1 MGRFYTL
8 CIGCC
13 SAVALIACSSVV
25 FAAPPPAPVPLLP
38 TRTVWTLALNNQ
50 LTAPPVCDDANV
62 YFPIE
67 GDRLT
72 AYGIISGTQK
82 WMVSARPQGALVA
95 GDGLLFFV
103 EPDMLTAL
111 HIADG
116 SIAWQLPLTD
126 KVVVHPVWDNGWLVV
141 ALESGTILAFRAADG
156 HLVWKRDLGS
166 PAHALPAL
174 ASDRVYVPVTDG
186 RIVALKVETG
196 EPIWER
202 RLGGPPNDILALEN
216 RLYAGS
222 KDNFFYCLMA
232 KDGRIDWRWR
242 TGGDVLGTPI
252 ADEHRVYFVALDNV
266 LRALDQ
272 TSGGQRWIRA
282 LPLRPVWG
290 PARAGG
296 TIVVAGQAPA
306 LRLYDLN
313 EGTVAGEVPAGAEVA
328 DAPHAIEDPATKLP
342 MLLVITHDIVKGAAA
357 VLVMR
362 SVDPVITPI
371 APLPNLVTLAPTL
384 PSVK

>member
-1 MGRFYTL
+1 
-8 CIGCC
+8 
-13 SAVALIACSSVV
+13 VA
-25 FAAPPPAPVPLLP
+25 FAAPPPAPIPLLP

-50 LTAPPVCDDANV
+50 LIGSPVCDDTNA

-72 AYGIISGTQK
+72 AYGIFSGTQK
-82 WMVSARPQGALVA
+82 WMVSARPQSALVT

-103 EPDMLTAL
+103 EPDTLTAL
-111 HIADG
+111 QTADG
-116 SIAWQLPLTD
+116 SIAWQLPLTE
-126 KVVVHPVWDNGWLVV
+126 KVVVRPVWDNGWLVV
-141 ALESGTILAFRAADG
+141 ALESGTILALRAADG

-174 ASDRVYVPVTDG
+174 AADRVYLPVTDG
-186 RIVALKVETG
+186 RIVALQVETG

-202 RLGGPPNDILALEN
+202 HLGGSPSDILALEN
-216 RLYAGS
+216 RVYAGS

-232 KDGRIDWRWR
+232 KDGRVDWRWR
-242 TGGDVLGTPI
+242 TGGDVVGTPI
-252 ADEHRVYFVALDNV
+252 ADDRHVYFVALDNV

-272 TSGGQRWIRA
+272 TSGNQRWVRA

-306 LRLYDLN
+306 LRVYDLK
-313 EGTVAGEVPAGAEVA
+313 EGTAAGEVPAGAEVA
-328 DAPHAIEDPATKLP
+328 SAPRAIEDPATKLP
-342 MLLVITHDIVKGAAA
+342 MLLAITHDVAKGAAA

-362 SVDPVITPI
+362 SIDPVIAPI
-371 APLPNLVTLAPTL
+371 APLPNPVTLSPTL

>member
-1 MGRFYTL
+1 MA
-8 CIGCC
+8 
-13 SAVALIACSSVV
+13 S
-25 FAAPPPAPVPLLP
+25 AAPPPAPVPLLP

-50 LTAPPVCDDANV
+50 LTAPPAFDDANA

-67 GDRLT
+67 GDRLA
-72 AYGIISGTQK
+72 AYGIFSGTQK
-82 WMVSARPQGALVA
+82 WIVSARPQSALVT
-95 GDGLLFFV
+95 GDSLLFFV
-103 EPDMLTAL
+103 EPDTLTAL

-116 SIAWQLPLTD
+116 SIAWQLPLAD

-156 HLVWKRDLGS
+156 HLVWKRDLAS
-166 PAHALPAL
+166 PAHGLPAL
-174 ASDRVYVPVTDG
+174 ATDRVYVPVTDG

-196 EPIWER
+196 EPIWEH
-202 RLGGPPNDILALEN
+202 RLGGPPNEILALEH

-222 KDNFFYCLMA
+222 KDDFFYCLMA

-242 TGGDVLGTPI
+242 TGGDVIGAPI

-306 LRLYDLN
+306 LRVYDLKD
-313 EGTVAGEVPAGAEVA
+313 GTAAGEVPAGAEVA
-328 DAPHAIEDPATKLP
+328 DAPHAIEDPSTKLP
-342 MLLVITHDIVKGAAA
+342 MLLVVTHDIVTGAAA

-371 APLPNLVTLAPTL
+371 APLPNLITLAPTL
-384 PSVK
+384 PSAK